1 MHLAARNSHAEVVI
15 YLLNKGADGTIP
27 TKSVSYTCPA
37 SPARH
42 NRLALNMCYLST
54 DGPHTTSLCLP
65 VWQHRDCSSIAADGA
80 VYALERGMA
89 DNAVAVG

>member
-37 SPARH
+37 CPAQH
-42 NRLALNMCYLST
+42 NRLALNMTICQKT
-54 DGPHTTSLCLP
+54 GHTPLHYAC
-65 VWQHRDCSSIAADGA
+65 QYGSIEIAQ
-80 VYALERGMA
+80 ALLQMGQSMHLKE
-89 DNAVAVG
+89 V